1 MENVKA
7 RLSWLSSG
15 GVIGPTAAIEQSQT
29 LAKRA
34 TWMATHLDTAE
45 WSAISQQAIKLS
57 ADFTAGTRWQ
67 TAIGRIKALKE
78 RCGEEEGEGGCDL
91 DILAERVSEAC
102 IACAGVVA
110 SAEDQEML
118 VVAGRHCLY
127 SDWCTPNV
135 AAACQHVMSF
145 VSTSKYIPEHA
156 WLATVVAGLAL
167 ARCVDTASK
176 ASPDLLKPYSSLKLA
191 SDAFDAAA
199 ERCVQA
205 FGKVHD
211 PELVPVWALILGA
224 AGDAAR
230 LLATLAAKIADGL
243 KEVANAK
250 LSILQ
255 GVLIDWK
262 GKLSEKPVWAD
273 ITREI
278 AYHFWRAP
286 EGGKKTPSE
295 VLEEAYTGAEVAL
308 QAYTKACASMGAP
321 CCTDVTSRAAEVC
334 VQALV
339 LNTEEYMV
347 RQVEQQPTRAQQKL
361 TQRLRQITDKF
372 DYTKIHPT
380 IRTKVFE
387 ITGM

>member
-1 MENVKA
+1 M
-7 RLSWLSSG
+7 
-15 GVIGPTAAIEQSQT
+15 
-29 LAKRA
+29 
-34 TWMATHLDTAE
+34 
-45 WSAISQQAIKLS
+45 
-57 ADFTAGTRWQ
+57 
-67 TAIGRIKALKE
+67 
-78 RCGEEEGEGGCDL
+78 
-91 DILAERVSEAC
+91 
-102 IACAGVVA
+102 
-110 SAEDQEML
+110 
-118 VVAGRHCLY
+118 
-127 SDWCTPNV
+127 
-135 AAACQHVMSF
+135 
-145 VSTSKYIPEHA
+145 
-156 WLATVVAGLAL
+156 
-167 ARCVDTASK
+167 
-176 ASPDLLKPYSSLKLA
+176 
-191 SDAFDAAA
+191 
-199 ERCVQA
+199 
-205 FGKVHD
+205 
-211 PELVPVWALILGA
+211 GA
-224 AGDAAR
+224 AGDAAS

-295 VLEEAYTGAEVAL
+295 ALEEAYTGAEVAL

-372 DYTKIHPT
+372 DYTKIQPT